1 MFSPSKALIF
11 VMAAGL
17 WAQAPDVSL
26 DPRTA
31 FKVSLPGDAP
41 VTLVNAD
48 WGQSKATAR
57 GGALQVD
64 LHSAVQLR
72 NAGSKKIRG
81 VSLLVLAQEVTPGGK
96 ASVTVP
102 SLDVE
107 PGETFAV
114 KIDLRLLRP
123 LNGTQGAL
131 AEVSLDGVLFD
142 DLGFYGPNRLNSRRS
157 MTAWEME
164 ARRDRKYFLAVL
176 EQGGS
181 EALRKE
187 MAASLARL
195 ASQPRAEMQ
204 TARVGRATV
213 LPVGAEEQM
222 EFAFLQLPEAPVELL
237 NGFVR
242 VAGSEARLPRMEMLN
257 RSRRPVRHLEVGWIL
272 KDALGK
278 EYHAGEMPAEVNL
291 APGAKGELVKDATLK
306 FSQPIAGLKAF
317 VANVEYSDGTMWVP
331 GRNAVLP
338 VSPEEQRLAEMYR
351 RKGLDAVTEQLRRL
365 R

>member
-1 MFSPSKALIF
+1 MFSPSRALIF
-11 VMAAGL
+11 AVAVGA
-17 WAQAPDVSL
+17 WAQAPAVSL
-26 DPRTA
+26 DPKSA

-41 VTLVNAD
+41 VALVNAD
-48 WGQSKATAR
+48 WGQSKAAAR

-64 LHSAVQLR
+64 LHSTVQLR
-72 NAGSKKIRG
+72 NAGTRKIRG

-114 KIDLRLLRP
+114 KIDLRLMRP
-123 LNGTQGAL
+123 LAGTQGAL
-131 AEVSLDGVLFD
+131 VEVSLDGVLFE

-176 EQGGS
+176 EQSGAEG
-181 EALRKE
+181 LRKE
-187 MAASLARL
+187 MTASLARQ
-195 ASQPRAEMQ
+195 AAQPRADMQ
-204 TARVGRATV
+204 TARAGRATN
-213 LPVGAEEQM
+213 LPVGTEEQL

-242 VAGSEARLPRMEMLN
+242 VAGSEARLPRMELQN

-272 KDALGK
+272 RDGQGR

-291 APGAKGELVKDATLK
+291 AAGAKGELVKDATLK
-306 FSQPIAGLKAF
+306 FSQPIAGLRAF
-317 VANVEYSDGTMWVP
+317 VANVEFADGSMWVP
-331 GRNAVLP
+331 NRNAVLP

-351 RKGLDAVTEQLRRL
+351 RKGLEAVVEQLRRL